1 MATGGRRPHPVW
13 SNFEKNV
20 IAGKNVKAVCK
31 SCKRELQGMPIR
43 MEKHLENCTEYQ
55 ASKRPR
61 IVENTSECETVQKP
75 KSTQENTLQKFTVK
89 TSKDEVREIGIQL
102 SRAIISSNSPFSL
115 VEDPEFKK
123 YHNLM
128 RPGVPIP

>member
-1 MATGGRRPHPVW
+1 
-13 SNFEKNV
+13 
-20 IAGKNVKAVCK
+20 
-31 SCKRELQGMPIR
+31 MPIR

-128 RPGVPIP
+128 RPGVPIPSRHTVGGDYLDIIYGQEIEKAKFCLTGL